1 MLCWTRKVWGIRWI
15 VSKVKIIGK
24 EPMKSTQFL
33 YCAMMIKHTSKT
45 MDMME
50 QLLAIKVSCI
60 KNIYFDSYFDSY
72 LFW

>member
-1 MLCWTRKVWGIRWI
+1 
-15 VSKVKIIGK
+15 
-24 EPMKSTQFL
+24 MKSTQFL
-33 YCAMMIKHTSKT
+33 YRAMMIKHTSKT

-72 LFW
+72 LF